1 MASSSIHACC
11 TGCSAPSDL
20 ARPSIVVMSL
30 SARSAIVSAQ
40 ARLSLPPT
48 STLQAPQLLSSHP
61 YLQPV
66 NRSTSRRY
74 HSSGRVW
81 SPVWR
86 KCLPLMETS
95 MPLRMGSGT
104 IFVGGVCGACG
115 IRRLYSLRPSVSPR
129 AMRATFRRRAVHGSC
144 RIGMAA
150 RLRFAGLHATLV
162 GLVRAAARLRQP
174 SIHDRFHRCA
184 ARSRSAMGGAEVRR
198 HQRGNRRSLA
208 DDPAACRGP
217 PRRRCARRR
226 VVSALAGVTDAL
238 RALCVCAPVE
248 RAAAVAKLV
257 ERHRALAAEMGLME
271 TAEMD
276 RRLASLQAL
285 VSPLPPGEG
294 GALAPGEGSVP
305 MAHSSN
311 PVPSPRRVA
320 PGASRRLS
328 QGERGHLWQ
337 AAVQAHGELLS
348 SALGA
353 AFMSANGF
361 PAHWLDAREAL
372 LAREVPFLNERAR
385 ALSAQVEVNPDPAF
399 AAMLAARGEIF
410 IAPGFMARDQ
420 NGKTVLLGRGG
431 TDTSAAYFGALLHA
445 ARVEIWTDVAG
456 MFSADPRQVPSA
468 RLLRRLDYEEAQEIA
483 TTGAK
488 VLHPRCLSPCR
499 RARVPLLIKDTQ
511 HTQLE
516 GTVIGPQRP
525 EEAPSIKAIS
535 SRRGITLISME
546 TVGMWQQVGFLA
558 DVFALFKQHGLSVDL
573 IGSAETNVTVSLDP
587 TENLLDSDAVAALAA
602 DLEKICRVKV
612 IAPCAAV
619 TLVGRGMRSMLHRLS
634 SVLAEF
640 GRERVH
646 LISQSSNNLNLTFV
660 TDEAMLDGLL
670 PRLHELLIR
679 AGALRTD
686 DAALFGP
693 SWQTLYGKSAIATRE
708 PWWRR
713 ERERLLEIAHRGTPR
728 YAYHLSSVRERA
740 AVDAIQEPGA
750 LPRLFTPNFAPRAD
764 YALAFE
770 QGVPT
775 TLDALHP
782 LQHWPELFANR
793 EIMLR
798 VDLGRGLG
806 HHDKVR
812 TGGATSKFGLPLDQ
826 LEAFVALASKN
837 RTRIVGLHAHL
848 GSGILEAAHWAEVYG
863 QLASLAEKIGSVA
876 YLNLGGG
883 LGVPSHPGEA
893 ELDLS
898 ALDAG
903 LSEVRHAYPQYRL
916 WLEPGRY
923 LVAEAGVLLARA
935 TQVKRKGTL
944 NYLGCDAGMHTL
956 IRPALYDAWHEIVN
970 LSRLDEKT
978 TTLYQVVGP
987 ICESGDVLGSD
998 RRLPESCEGD
1008 VLLIAQGGAYGE
1020 SMSSHYNLR
1029 DPAASVVIE

>member
-1 MASSSIHACC
+1 VI
-11 TGCSAPSDL
+11 D
-20 ARPSIVVMSL
+20 
-30 SARSAIVSAQ
+30 
-40 ARLSLPPT
+40 
-48 STLQAPQLLSSHP
+48 
-61 YLQPV
+61 
-66 NRSTSRRY
+66 
-74 HSSGRVW
+74 
-81 SPVWR
+81 
-86 KCLPLMETS
+86 
-95 MPLRMGSGT
+95 
-104 IFVGGVCGACG
+104 
-115 IRRLYSLRPSVSPR
+115 SVSPPLPPD
-129 AMRATFRRRAVHGSC
+129 APWIVLKFGGTSVATVERWRTIVELTAARRAEG
-144 RIGMAA
+144 A
-150 RLRFAGLHATLV
+150 RVLV
-162 GLVRAAARLRQP
+162 
-174 SIHDRFHRCA
+174 
-184 ARSRSAMGGAEVRR
+184 
-198 HQRGNRRSLA
+198 
-208 DDPAACRGP
+208 
-217 PRRRCARRR
+217 
-226 VVSALAGVTDAL
+226 VVSALSGVTDAL
-238 RALCVCAPVE
+238 KALCACRPEHRSVPLRALH
-248 RAAAVAKLV
+248 
-257 ERHRALAAEMGLME
+257 ERHRALVGQMQLPHAEEME
-271 TAEMD
+271 
-276 RRLASLQAL
+276 RWLASLSA
-285 VSPLPPGEG
+285 VVA
-294 GALAPGEGSVP
+294 GAQEDY
-305 MAHSSN
+305 H
-311 PVPSPRRVA
+311 
-320 PGASRRLS
+320 
-328 QGERGHLWQ
+328 WQ
-337 AAVQAHGELLS
+337 ASVQAHGELLS
-348 SALGA
+348 SSVGA
-353 AFMSANGF
+353 AFLNAGGLR
-361 PAHWLDAREAL
+361 AQWLDAREAL

-740 AVDAIQEPGA
+740 RALRALSSVDRIYYAMKANAHPAILRAIAEAGIGFECVSPGELAAVDAIQEAGA